1 MEKNNIKLQTF
12 NLSYLF
18 GKSYSHD
25 DESQNYL
32 IFQLIPNTFRIPTG
46 DTERIM
52 EWKSKGFP
60 SESIEPP
67 TTSDNSFAPELKWIH
82 NSKIAVEFKKSCS
95 KQDKDTFNNTNVAS
109 LLNVYELDT

>member
-32 IFQLIPNTFRIPTG
+32 QRIPTG
-46 DTERIM
+46 DTERIV

-82 NSKIAVEFKKSCS
+82 NSKIAVELKKSCS

-109 LLNVYELDT
+109 LLNVYQLDT